1 MYRFNKY
8 SWIVVLVYLA
18 TVVTFEY
25 HSSAVPWQGLYL
37 TSPLIFIYIFWSE
50 SITPIL
56 KKDEHAINK
65 TESFNRDLFLINFSF
80 ILGGLVSFLVQYN
93 NTDLAG
99 WWPLVFWFITLF
111 GFLFAFAFSL
121 IALILD
127 SHKRYTF
134 IFSIFIILI
143 FPPFNFLAYTMPFS
157 IFAHHC
163 SFYAIT
169 GFLLGLHMTLA
180 LGYRILK

>member
-8 SWIVVLVYLA
+8 SWIVVLVYIA
-18 TVVTFEY
+18 TIVTFEY
-25 HSSAVPWQGLYL
+25 HSSAVPWEGLYL

-50 SITPIL
+50 SITPLL
-56 KKDEHAINK
+56 KKDERTLNK

-80 ILGGLVSFLVQYN
+80 IFGELFSFLVQYN

-121 IALILD
+121 IARMLG
-127 SHKRYTF
+127 SHKRYTL
-134 IFSIFIILI
+134 IFLIFIILI
-143 FPPFNFLAYTMPFS
+143 IPSLSFLAYTMPFS
-157 IFAHHC
+157 IFAHHR
-163 SFYAIT
+163 SFYVVT
-169 GFLLGLHMTLA
+169 GSLLGLHLTLA